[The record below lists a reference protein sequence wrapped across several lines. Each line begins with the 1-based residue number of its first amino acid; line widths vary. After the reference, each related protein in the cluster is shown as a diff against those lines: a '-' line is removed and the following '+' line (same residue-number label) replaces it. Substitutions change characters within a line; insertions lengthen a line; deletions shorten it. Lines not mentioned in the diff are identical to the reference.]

1 MFRVLLSVLFL
12 SALAGAI
19 PAHAQVGAAPITIS
33 ISPQYPRPY
42 QTIAI
47 TPRSTQLNLAASTV
61 TVSVNGT
68 VIEEGTGVLTA
79 YTQVGAAGERSTI
92 RVSVTSNG
100 QTYTAETAVRPADV
114 SLIVEPISTAHPFYK
129 GGSLVASE
137 GRVRLIAIPDIRTA
151 NGAVAAENLVYTW
164 RLGNQIL
171 ESASGIGRSTLT
183 ATAPVRYRDANVSV
197 TVSTQDSAVV
207 AQATA
212 AIAPVD
218 PLVRI
223 YRNDP
228 LLGPIFDRAF
238 SGTFAMNGEEDSFRM
253 VPYYFAARPI
263 LSWTVN
269 AVASGGDDDITVR
282 ATGSGRGSAL
292 LSATARHE
300 ENFQSADTSLS
311 VRFGEDRALGI
322 FGL

>member
-1 MFRVLLSVLFL
+1 MFRVLMSALFL
-12 SALAGAI
+12 SALAGSV
-19 PAHAQVGAAPITIS
+19 PAHAQVGTAPVTIS

-42 QTIAI
+42 QTISI

-68 VIEEGTGVLTA
+68 VIEEGTGVVTA
-79 YTQVGAAGERSTI
+79 YTRVGAAGERAVI
-92 RVSVTSNG
+92 RVSVTSAG
-100 QTYTAETAVRPADV
+100 QTYTAETSVRPADV

-129 GGSLVASE
+129 GGTLVASE
-137 GRVRLIAIPDIRTA
+137 GRVRLVAIPDIRTA
-151 NGAVAAENLVYTW
+151 NGAVAPENLVYTW
-164 RLGNQIL
+164 RLGSQIL
-171 ESASGIGRSTLT
+171 EAASGIGRSSLT

-207 AQATA
+207 AQASTV
-212 AIAPVD
+212 IAPAD
-218 PLVRI
+218 PIVRI

-253 VPYYFAARPI
+253 VPYYFAGRPA

-282 ATGSGRGSAL
+282 ATGTGRGSAL
-292 LSATARHE
+292 LSATARYADT
-300 ENFQSADTSLS
+300 FQSADTSLS